1 MLLISSGGD
10 NDFNFDVATTS
21 TVSFHPILPK
31 LNADFCTNILPMWNA
46 CGGRCMYGRQ
56 HPSFLPLVPPKEGAE
71 TAFKWHLQA
80 RPAAVSP
87 FTDLSSGKIQ
97 SSTYE
102 GVQSDKETY
111 TGIRYRMVR
120 RLRDS
125 HLLASSYHRGM
136 FHAT

>member
-10 NDFNFDVATTS
+10 NDFNFDVATS

-80 RPAAVSP
+80 RPAVAVEP
-87 FTDLSSGKIQ
+87 FTIRETPGILM
-97 SSTYE
+97 YE
-102 GVQSDKETY
+102 HMQSDNQTY
-111 TGIRYRMVR
+111 G
-120 RLRDS
+120 L
-125 HLLASSYHRGM
+125 
-136 FHAT
+136 